1 MAGGVEVGV
10 ESKVRKRNGKING
23 KYHYQSEKGNF
34 FIVFPTEIYF
44 RNESKI
50 YFF

>member
-10 ESKVRKRNGKING
+10 ESKVRKRNGKI
-23 KYHYQSEKGNF
+23 EKLMENIIIKARKETFLLF
-34 FIVFPTEIYF
+34 FR